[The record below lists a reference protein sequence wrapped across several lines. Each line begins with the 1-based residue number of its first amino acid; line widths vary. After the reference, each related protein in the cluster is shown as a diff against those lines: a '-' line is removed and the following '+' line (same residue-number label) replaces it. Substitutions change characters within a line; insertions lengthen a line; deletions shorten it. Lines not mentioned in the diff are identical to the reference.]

1 MGYKMNTKRGPA
13 DLKLLQEMN
22 RAQVLETIR
31 AYGPIARVDIAR
43 KTQLSPTTVATLVN
57 DLIAEGWVRSAGEG
71 ESRGGRK
78 PTLLEFN
85 AKAGYI
91 IAVDVTDTLLT
102 VARTDLNAREL
113 EEERSV
119 PHRFTGHALAELI
132 GETVGTII
140 DSMKARK
147 LNIAGIGISTPGLVD
162 ADTGIVRYSLKL
174 NWMDLPLGSMLKKRF
189 DLTVYV
195 ENDTNAAAL
204 GEKWFG
210 AGRPFEN
217 MVYVTVGS
225 GVGAGLILG
234 GRIFRGITGS
244 AGELGHMSIDKGGER
259 CECGNIGCL
268 ENLVAWP
275 AIWAR
280 VTKAM
285 KRGVPTVITE
295 LVDNIDQVTPEI
307 LNKAA
312 WASDQLAV
320 NALTEAGVSLGIGLA
335 NLVNL
340 LNPEA
345 IILGGELIGKD
356 SFILQHV
363 QKTMATHGLRVPGAA
378 VRLLPHQLGEKARL
392 YGVAGIVLHNL
403 LATRFW
409 SSGLDTSAEPVFP
422 Q

>member
-1 MGYKMNTKRGPA
+1 MNTRRGPA

-22 RAQVLETIR
+22 RAQVLEIIR

-43 KTQLSPTTVATLVN
+43 KTHLSPTTVASLVN
-57 DLIAEGWVRSAGEG
+57 DLIVEGWVRSAGEG

-91 IAVDVTDTLLT
+91 IAVDVTDSLLT
-102 VARTDLNAREL
+102 IARTDLNAREL

-119 PHRFTGHALAELI
+119 PHKVTGEALAELI
-132 GETVGTII
+132 GVTVGSLI

-275 AIWAR
+275 AVWAR

-312 WASDQLAV
+312 WAGDQLAV